1 MSMVYSFHQNFKGW
15 IWALA
20 SIRITATRH
29 PSKGDPPLDLWPL
42 TKKRPHVWRQ
52 SMEGAFTH
60 IFSQSEVQGIWVK
73 VYACTLVSG
82 VGSLLGEGLV
92 LPSLS

>member
-1 MSMVYSFHQNFKGW
+1 
-15 IWALA
+15 
-20 SIRITATRH
+20 
-29 PSKGDPPLDLWPL
+29 
-42 TKKRPHVWRQ
+42 
-52 SMEGAFTH
+52 MEGAFTH